1 MPERNHV
8 HKPSTGLKNH
18 TVTKPEFIRCCSV
31 PQQEEQNKTR
41 DFFITSPQC
50 CILSHSV
57 GCKDPRSIPPSH
69 LAPTFTP
76 LQCCSQKKESSTER
90 YIIIHIFCTIK
101 LLQTIIQLGQIA
113 MWLPAEMEAP
123 FLPPLPWWKNSADCW
138 SMFSP
143 CSHLIIY
150 KASLQ
155 GCCSLHCTGSSL
167 TVRYCI
173 FFFLHTA
180 YVLKSTVLITCSW
193 GNNKHCWR
201 EKNVNQGNWRQNQ
214 SESKTLFC

>member
-76 LQCCSQKKESSTER
+76 LQCCSWA
-90 YIIIHIFCTIK
+90 
-101 LLQTIIQLGQIA
+101 LQTDCISQ
-113 MWLPAEMEAP
+113 PYRDHCAP
-123 FLPPLPWWKNSADCW
+123 RTPEGA
-138 SMFSP
+138 
-143 CSHLIIY
+143 
-150 KASLQ
+150 
-155 GCCSLHCTGSSL
+155 
-167 TVRYCI
+167 
-173 FFFLHTA
+173 
-180 YVLKSTVLITCSW
+180 
-193 GNNKHCWR
+193 
-201 EKNVNQGNWRQNQ
+201 QNQ
-214 SESKTLFC
+214 AACRSTGQNPAQNVTTWSPGTNTAQPGSFPRDRSPLLVKAP

>member
-1 MPERNHV
+1 MD
-8 HKPSTGLKNH
+8 T
-18 TVTKPEFIRCCSV
+18 CSILHWL
-31 PQQEEQNKTR
+31 
-41 DFFITSPQC
+41 FFS
-50 CILSHSV
+50 
-57 GCKDPRSIPPSH
+57 
-69 LAPTFTP
+69 TP

-155 GCCSLHCTGSSL
+155 GCCSSHCTGSSL